1 MRFKVKCVSSGDLN
15 EGPVPETLIAA
26 QDNIAPGVIGKGKGS
41 ALKCPGNDRNLVGIE
56 AHEIRA
62 SSVDAGRMH
71 SKQNNSRRH
80 WIGIQWSPALA
91 CENAVDEHEVALAIL
106 RLRRTQRAI
115 GIAEENNLV
124 EVEAHAPNG
133 VVAKPVSAADR
144 GAGIAKNWLAG
155 VARYTMQPRS
165 DHRYPHRKTAKRRGN
180 LAFGPVLEIRVGV
193 FVATSERRAFRV
205 VREPIF
211 VCIDSNQILEARS
224 DAGFFVGLPF
234 RQTEDHVALDGTA
247 CDEIFVLPSAVVTID
262 NACVIIRSVIIT
274 GAAMIDEFTCLT

>member
-71 SKQNNSRRH
+71 SKQNNSRGH
-80 WIGIQWSPALA
+80 WIWIQRSPTLA
-91 CENAVDEHEVALAIL
+91 CENAVDEHVVAFAIL
-106 RLRRTQRAI
+106 RLRRAQRAI
-115 GIAEENNLV
+115 GIAEEDNLV
-124 EVEAHAPNG
+124 EVEAHPPDG

-144 GAGIAKNWLAG
+144 AAGVAKNWLAG
-155 VARYTMQPRS
+155 VACYAMQPRS
-165 DHRYPHRKTAKRRGN
+165 DHRYPHRKTSKRRG
-180 LAFGPVLEIRVGV
+180 
-193 FVATSERRAFRV
+193 FRV
-205 VREPIF
+205 VREPIL

-224 DAGFFVGLPF
+224 DAGFLVGLPF

-247 CDEIFVLPSAVVTID
+247 RDEIFVLPAAVVTID
-262 NACVIIRSVIIT
+262 HACVIVRSVVI
-274 GAAMIDEFTCLT
+274 